1 MLLSESRANL
11 FDSFKADS
19 PGDEFSKPKKCLKSG
34 SSPQKSLNMVILQ
47 DENDDDD
54 ERLARRKSRLLE
66 PHPASVNSPGA
77 NSTAARRRAD
87 AAAPRGIPQ
96 AQIGEHYGNC
106 IRLAAEN
113 KITAKNAFN
122 LHLIDYMSEMIKKED
137 FASFQIAS
145 SSLDAGAKIYA
156 GRVDAVHQETYQ
168 VLTGLGRSGNPQNE
182 DNESNADNV
191 DDDDD
196 DDKTHSHS
204 KPEQK
209 KKTAAHRD
217 IIHKQLNKIRIKTLA
232 DKIDVDPLFQHQ
244 TAAYDE
250 GGTAELR
257 LNQLSTANASCELIL
272 DSSTP
277 VMLRTLTTTQPI
289 TPMNVTNVTEFLSS
303 MLARS
308 LNQLSI
314 CSTLQNFRFTDWDL
328 NKNSFDSN
336 SQMNWDA
343 NSQPIS
349 LLNQD
354 NNDDGDDNGLNP
366 FPVQD
371 DSFCD
376 NIHEDINL
384 DPVFETGVQVE
395 VNGSSAEAVNN
406 NIGSDNLLANIP
418 VTENTT
424 ATNTTTT
431 TADGELFVSCL
442 KNMLDKQY
450 EHFGKLNDHLLGMWA
465 GPEHWRKKAKR
476 PKLDGAV
483 KLNEDNPE
491 KNFEHEPGE
500 NEMGIVDKVII
511 SRKMTK
517 SKRDKAQRI
526 SYAETIKPSE
536 NRTRSGRLS
545 RRDWLKNVLSSGV
558 ENSTASNS
566 TIFKETYRQKAN
578 RQMNML
584 PSEWSDSRQ
593 TLYQLVNRDVIL
605 RPNILLD
612 GRNLTNCNNITSE
625 NADYMVGTNELC
637 AVLNVGSA
645 DQPVDNGYED
655 ADGGLDQ
662 LRNHQDDDDDD
673 DDAIIPFECA
683 FTQNTGYNDGELTD
697 MELISQPNKVARI
710 EIGYARTAKMI
721 NVQRLKCAMWGF
733 LEHTVPHVGLNIPSQ
748 SPLSVASTTS
758 APDANSLVDDQTSL
772 NVNENQQQYP
782 MNEDVIE
789 SDSGRTSYLP
799 KVHGARGFSEV
810 IDNLSGRISWQMAK
824 ELSISIALNCLL
836 HLSNE
841 KQLYLENVD
850 SFSDIYISQGLP
862 SFELKHLETYAN
874 TCDNG
879 DIISGTKSKSNN
891 QKRNKTQHMQSF
903 IWSVISKHFKTDY
916 KRSCF
921 YE

>member
-19 PGDEFSKPKKCLKSG
+19 PDDEFSKPKRCLKSG
-34 SSPQKSLNMVILQ
+34 SSPHKSLNMIILE

-77 NSTAARRRAD
+77 SSTAARRRAD

-168 VLTGLGRSGNPQNE
+168 VLTGLGRSGNPQNGE
-182 DNESNADNV
+182 NESNADNV
-191 DDDDD
+191 DD

-209 KKTAAHRD
+209 KKTASHRD

-314 CSTLQNFRFTDWDL
+314 CSTLQSFRFTDWDL

-336 SQMNWDA
+336 SQMNWDT
-343 NSQPIS
+343 NSKPIN
-349 LLNQD
+349 LFNQD
-354 NNDDGDDNGLNP
+354 NNDDGDDNGFNP
-366 FPVQD
+366 LPVQD

-384 DPVFETGVQVE
+384 DPVCETGMQVE

-424 ATNTTTT
+424 ATNTNTTTT

-476 PKLDGAV
+476 PKLDGTV

-491 KNFEHEPGE
+491 KNFEHGLGE
-500 NEMGIVDKVII
+500 SETGIVDKVIN

-517 SKRDKAQRI
+517 SKRDKAQKI
-526 SYAETIKPSE
+526 CYAETIKPSE

-605 RPNILLD
+605 RPNILPD

-637 AVLNVGSA
+637 AVLTVGSSER
-645 DQPVDNGYED
+645 PVDNEYED
-655 ADGGLDQ
+655 ADGGIDQ

-683 FTQNTGYNDGELTD
+683 FTQNAGYNDGELTD
-697 MELISQPNKVARI
+697 IELISQPNKVARI

-748 SPLSVASTTS
+748 SPLSVASTAS
-758 APDANSLVDDQTSL
+758 APDTNSLVDDPTSL
-772 NVNENQQQYP
+772 NVNENQKQYP

-789 SDSGRTSYLP
+789 SDSGRASCLP

-862 SFELKHLETYAN
+862 SFELKHLETYTN
-874 TCDNG
+874 ICDNNAIHHG
-879 DIISGTKSKSNN
+879 DIISGNKPKLNN
-891 QKRNKTQHMQSF
+891 QKRNKTRHIRPSTLDSWL
-903 IWSVISKHFKTDY
+903 IEND
-916 KRSCF
+916 
-921 YE
+921 

>member
-1 MLLSESRANL
+1 MLLSESRANV

-19 PGDEFSKPKKCLKSG
+19 PDDEFSKPKRCLKSG
-34 SSPQKSLNMVILQ
+34 SSPHKSLNMIILE

-77 NSTAARRRAD
+77 SSTAARRRAD

-182 DNESNADNV
+182 ENESNADNV
-191 DDDDD
+191 DD

-209 KKTAAHRD
+209 KKTASHRD

-277 VMLRTLTTTQPI
+277 VMLRTLTTTQQI

-303 MLARS
+303 ILARS

-336 SQMNWDA
+336 SQMNWDT

-354 NNDDGDDNGLNP
+354 NNDDGDDNGFNP
-366 FPVQD
+366 LPVQD

-384 DPVFETGVQVE
+384 DPVCETGMQVE

-406 NIGSDNLLANIP
+406 NIESNNLLANIP
-418 VTENTT
+418 VTEKNNSVLYQLFSTT

-431 TADGELFVSCL
+431 TADSELFVSCL

-476 PKLDGAV
+476 PKLDGTV

-491 KNFEHEPGE
+491 KNFEHGLGE
-500 NEMGIVDKVII
+500 NETGIVDKVIN

-536 NRTRSGRLS
+536 NRTKQVCYMNHVLSGRLS

-605 RPNILLD
+605 RPNILPD
-612 GRNLTNCNNITSE
+612 GRNLTNCNNIASE

-637 AVLNVGSA
+637 AVLTVGSSER
-645 DQPVDNGYED
+645 PVYNEHKD

-683 FTQNTGYNDGELTD
+683 FTQNAGYNDGELTD
-697 MELISQPNKVARI
+697 IELISQPNKVARI

-748 SPLSVASTTS
+748 SPLSVASTAS
-758 APDANSLVDDQTSL
+758 APDTNSLVDDPTSL
-772 NVNENQQQYP
+772 NVNENQKQCP

-789 SDSGRTSYLP
+789 SDSGRTSCLP

-841 KQLYLENVD
+841 KV
-850 SFSDIYISQGLP
+850 SF
-862 SFELKHLETYAN
+862 
-874 TCDNG
+874 
-879 DIISGTKSKSNN
+879 
-891 QKRNKTQHMQSF
+891 
-903 IWSVISKHFKTDY
+903 
-916 KRSCF
+916 
-921 YE
+921 

>member
-1 MLLSESRANL
+1 MLLSESKVNL

-19 PGDEFSKPKKCLKSG
+19 PVDEFSRPKKFIKSG
-34 SSPQKSLNMVILQ
+34 SSPLKPPNMIILE

-66 PHPASVNSPGA
+66 PHPASVNSPSA

-182 DNESNADNV
+182 ENESNADNV
-191 DDDDD
+191 DDDD
-196 DDKTHSHS
+196 KAHSHS

-277 VMLRTLTTTQPI
+277 VMLRTLTTTQST
-289 TPMNVTNVTEFLSS
+289 TPMNVTNITEFLSS
-303 MLARS
+303 ILSKS

-328 NKNSFDSN
+328 NKNNFASN
-336 SQMNWDA
+336 NQMNWDT
-343 NSQPIS
+343 NSQPVN
-349 LLNQD
+349 LFNQD
-354 NNDDGDDNGLNP
+354 HNDDNDDDNGFTPL
-366 FPVQD
+366 PVQD

-376 NIHEDINL
+376 NIHEDINVE
-384 DPVFETGVQVE
+384 PVFETGMQVE

-406 NIGSDNLLANIP
+406 NIGSDNLLA

-424 ATNTTTT
+424 TTTAT

-483 KLNEDNPE
+483 KSNEDNPD
-491 KNFEHEPGE
+491 KNLEHEPGE
-500 NEMGIVDKVII
+500 NETKVVKTIA

-517 SKRDKAQRI
+517 SKKDKALRI
-526 SYAETIKPSE
+526 SYSETMQPSE
-536 NRTRSGRLS
+536 NRTRSGKLS

-558 ENSTASNS
+558 ENSSASNS
-566 TIFKETYRQKAN
+566 TVFKESYRQKAN

-605 RPNILLD
+605 RSNVLSD
-612 GRNLTNCNNITSE
+612 GRNLTNCNNITAE
-625 NADYMVGTNELC
+625 NADYMIGTNELC
-637 AVLNVGSA
+637 AVLNVGSSER
-645 DQPVDNGYED
+645 PVDNEYED
-655 ADGGLDQ
+655 VDGGLDQ
-662 LRNHQDDDDDD
+662 LGNHQDDDDDD

-683 FTQNTGYNDGELTD
+683 FTQNTGYNDGELAD

-733 LEHTVPHVGLNIPSQ
+733 LEHSIPHVGLNIPSQ

-758 APDANSLVDDQTSL
+758 APDASSFVDEPTSATNL
-772 NVNENQQQYP
+772 NENQQQYP
-782 MNEDVIE
+782 VNEHVIE
-789 SDSGRTSYLP
+789 SNTERTSGLP
-799 KVHGARGFSEV
+799 KVSGARGFSEV

-850 SFSDIYISQGLP
+850 SFSDIFISQGLP
-862 SFELKHLETYAN
+862 SFELKHLETYTN
-874 TCDNG
+874 PCDNN
-879 DIISGTKSKSNN
+879 DDMLSSNKAKLNN
-891 QKRNKTQHMQSF
+891 QKRHKTQHMRPSTLDS
-903 IWSVISKHFKTDY
+903 WLVDND
-916 KRSCF
+916 
-921 YE
+921 

>member
-1 MLLSESRANL
+1 M
-11 FDSFKADS
+11 
-19 PGDEFSKPKKCLKSG
+19 
-34 SSPQKSLNMVILQ
+34 
-47 DENDDDD
+47 
-54 ERLARRKSRLLE
+54 ARRKSRLLE

-77 NSTAARRRAD
+77 SSTAARRRAD

-182 DNESNADNV
+182 ENDSNADNV
-191 DDDDD
+191 DD

-209 KKTAAHRD
+209 KKTASHRD

-232 DKIDVDPLFQHQ
+232 EKIDVDPLFQHQ

-314 CSTLQNFRFTDWDL
+314 CSTLQSFRFTDWDL

-336 SQMNWDA
+336 SQMNWDT
-343 NSQPIS
+343 NSQPIN
-349 LLNQD
+349 LFNQD
-354 NNDDGDDNGLNP
+354 NNDDGDDNGFNP
-366 FPVQD
+366 PPVQD

-384 DPVFETGVQVE
+384 DPVCETGMQVE

-418 VTENTT
+418 VTENYESYSKYRTHW
-424 ATNTTTT
+424 N
-431 TADGELFVSCL
+431 LNCL
-442 KNMLDKQY
+442 KLAHSVYHESLCKYLPLPSNNNEY
-450 EHFGKLNDHLLGMWA
+450 HFH
-465 GPEHWRKKAKR
+465 H
-476 PKLDGAV
+476 
-483 KLNEDNPE
+483 NPE
-491 KNFEHEPGE
+491 KNFEHGLGE
-500 NEMGIVDKVII
+500 SETGIVDKVIN

-558 ENSTASNS
+558 ENSAASNS

-605 RPNILLD
+605 RPNILPD

-637 AVLNVGSA
+637 AVLTVGSSER
-645 DQPVDNGYED
+645 PVDNEYED

-673 DDAIIPFECA
+673 DAIIPFECA
-683 FTQNTGYNDGELTD
+683 FTQ
-697 MELISQPNKVARI
+697 
-710 EIGYARTAKMI
+710 
-721 NVQRLKCAMWGF
+721 
-733 LEHTVPHVGLNIPSQ
+733 
-748 SPLSVASTTS
+748 SPLSVASTAS
-758 APDANSLVDDQTSL
+758 APDTNSLVDDPTSL
-772 NVNENQQQYP
+772 NVNENQKQYP

-789 SDSGRTSYLP
+789 SDSGRTSCLP

-841 KQLYLENVD
+841 KAQIN
-850 SFSDIYISQGLP
+850 IPISRV
-862 SFELKHLETYAN
+862 S
-874 TCDNG
+874 
-879 DIISGTKSKSNN
+879 IISVM
-891 QKRNKTQHMQSF
+891 RNDNDD
-903 IWSVISKHFKTDY
+903 TDIA
-916 KRSCF
+916 
-921 YE
+921 

>member
-191 DDDDD
+191 DDDD
-196 DDKTHSHS
+196 KTHSHS

-354 NNDDGDDNGLNP
+354 NNDDGDDNGFNP

-406 NIGSDNLLANIP
+406 NIRSDNLLANIP

-424 ATNTTTT
+424 ATNTNTTTT

-450 EHFGKLNDHLLGMWA
+450 EHFGKLNDYLLGMWA

-491 KNFEHEPGE
+491 KNFEHESGE

-645 DQPVDNGYED
+645 DRPVDNEYED

-683 FTQNTGYNDGELTD
+683 FTQNAGYNDGELTD

-862 SFELKHLETYAN
+862 SFELKHLETYTN

-891 QKRNKTQHMQSF
+891 QKRNKTQHMRPSTLDSWL
-903 IWSVISKHFKTDY
+903 IEND
-916 KRSCF
+916 
-921 YE
+921 

>member
-19 PGDEFSKPKKCLKSG
+19 PDDEFSKPKRCLKSG
-34 SSPQKSLNMVILQ
+34 SSPHKSLNMIILE

-77 NSTAARRRAD
+77 SSTAARRRAD

-168 VLTGLGRSGNPQNE
+168 VLTGLGRSGNPQNGE
-182 DNESNADNV
+182 NESNADNV
-191 DDDDD
+191 DD

-209 KKTAAHRD
+209 KKTASHRD

-314 CSTLQNFRFTDWDL
+314 CSTLQSFRFTDWDL

-336 SQMNWDA
+336 SQMNWDT
-343 NSQPIS
+343 NSQPIN
-349 LLNQD
+349 LFNQD
-354 NNDDGDDNGLNP
+354 NNDDGDDNGFNP
-366 FPVQD
+366 LPVQD

-384 DPVFETGVQVE
+384 DPVCETGMQVE

-424 ATNTTTT
+424 ATNTTTTTT

-476 PKLDGAV
+476 PKLDGTV

-491 KNFEHEPGE
+491 KNFEHGLGE
-500 NEMGIVDKVII
+500 SETGIVDKVIN

-526 SYAETIKPSE
+526 CYAETIKPSE

-605 RPNILLD
+605 RPNILPD

-637 AVLNVGSA
+637 AVLTVGSSER
-645 DQPVDNGYED
+645 PVDNEYED

-683 FTQNTGYNDGELTD
+683 FTQNAGYNDGELTD
-697 MELISQPNKVARI
+697 IELISQPNKVARI

-748 SPLSVASTTS
+748 SPLSVASTAS
-758 APDANSLVDDQTSL
+758 APDTNSLVDDPTSH
-772 NVNENQQQYP
+772 NVNENQKQYP

-789 SDSGRTSYLP
+789 SDSGRTSCLP

-862 SFELKHLETYAN
+862 SFELKHLETYTN
-874 TCDNG
+874 ICDNNAIHHG
-879 DIISGTKSKSNN
+879 DIISGNKPKLNN
-891 QKRNKTQHMQSF
+891 QKRNKTRHIRPSTLDSWL
-903 IWSVISKHFKTDY
+903 IEND
-916 KRSCF
+916 
-921 YE
+921 

>member
-19 PGDEFSKPKKCLKSG
+19 PDDEFSKPKRCLKSG
-34 SSPQKSLNMVILQ
+34 SSPHKSLNMIILE

-77 NSTAARRRAD
+77 SSTAARRRAD

-168 VLTGLGRSGNPQNE
+168 VLTGLGRSGNPQNGE
-182 DNESNADNV
+182 NESNADNV
-191 DDDDD
+191 DD

-209 KKTAAHRD
+209 KKTASHRD

-314 CSTLQNFRFTDWDL
+314 CSTLQSFRFTDWDL

-336 SQMNWDA
+336 SQMNWDT
-343 NSQPIS
+343 NSKPIN
-349 LLNQD
+349 LFNQD
-354 NNDDGDDNGLNP
+354 NNDDGDDNGFNP
-366 FPVQD
+366 LPVQD

-384 DPVFETGVQVE
+384 DPVCETGMQVE

-424 ATNTTTT
+424 ATNTNTTTT

-476 PKLDGAV
+476 PKLDGTV

-491 KNFEHEPGE
+491 KNFEHGLGE
-500 NEMGIVDKVII
+500 SETGIVDKVIN

-517 SKRDKAQRI
+517 SKRDKAQKI
-526 SYAETIKPSE
+526 CYAETIKPSE

-605 RPNILLD
+605 RPNILPD

-637 AVLNVGSA
+637 AVLTVGSSER
-645 DQPVDNGYED
+645 PVDNEYED

-683 FTQNTGYNDGELTD
+683 FTQNAGYNDGELTD
-697 MELISQPNKVARI
+697 IELISQPNKVARI

-748 SPLSVASTTS
+748 SPLSVASTAS
-758 APDANSLVDDQTSL
+758 APDTNSLVDDPTSL
-772 NVNENQQQYP
+772 NVNENQKQYP

-789 SDSGRTSYLP
+789 SDSGRASCLP

-862 SFELKHLETYAN
+862 SFELKHLETYTN
-874 TCDNG
+874 ICDNNAIHHG
-879 DIISGTKSKSNN
+879 DIISGNKPKLNN
-891 QKRNKTQHMQSF
+891 QKRNKTRHIRPSTLDSWL
-903 IWSVISKHFKTDY
+903 IEND
-916 KRSCF
+916 
-921 YE
+921 

>member
-19 PGDEFSKPKKCLKSG
+19 PDDEFSKPKRCLKSG
-34 SSPQKSLNMVILQ
+34 SSPHKSLNMIILE

-77 NSTAARRRAD
+77 SSTAARRRAD

-168 VLTGLGRSGNPQNE
+168 VLTGLGRSGNPQNGE
-182 DNESNADNV
+182 NESNADNV
-191 DDDDD
+191 DD

-209 KKTAAHRD
+209 KKTASHRD

-314 CSTLQNFRFTDWDL
+314 CSTLQSFRFTDWDL

-336 SQMNWDA
+336 SQMNWDT
-343 NSQPIS
+343 NSKPIN
-349 LLNQD
+349 LFNQD
-354 NNDDGDDNGLNP
+354 NNDDGDDNGFNP
-366 FPVQD
+366 LPVQD

-384 DPVFETGVQVE
+384 DPVCETGMQVE

-424 ATNTTTT
+424 ATNTNTTTT

-476 PKLDGAV
+476 PKLDGTV

-491 KNFEHEPGE
+491 KNFEHGLGE
-500 NEMGIVDKVII
+500 SETGIVDKVIN

-517 SKRDKAQRI
+517 SKRDKAQKI
-526 SYAETIKPSE
+526 CYAETIKPSE

-605 RPNILLD
+605 RPNILPD

-637 AVLNVGSA
+637 AVLTVGSSER
-645 DQPVDNGYED
+645 PVDNEYED

-683 FTQNTGYNDGELTD
+683 FTQNAGYNDGELTD
-697 MELISQPNKVARI
+697 IELISQPNKVARI

-748 SPLSVASTTS
+748 SPLSVASTAS
-758 APDANSLVDDQTSL
+758 APDTNSLVDDPTSL
-772 NVNENQQQYP
+772 NVNENQKQYL

-789 SDSGRTSYLP
+789 SDSGRASCLP

-862 SFELKHLETYAN
+862 SFELKHLETYTN
-874 TCDNG
+874 ICDNNAIHHG
-879 DIISGTKSKSNN
+879 DIISGNKPKLNN
-891 QKRNKTQHMQSF
+891 QKRNKTRHIRPSTLDSWL
-903 IWSVISKHFKTDY
+903 IEND
-916 KRSCF
+916 
-921 YE
+921 

>member
-19 PGDEFSKPKKCLKSG
+19 PDDEFSKPKICLKSG
-34 SSPQKSLNMVILQ
+34 SSPHKSLNMIILE

-77 NSTAARRRAD
+77 SSTAARRRAD

-182 DNESNADNV
+182 ENESNADNV
-191 DDDDD
+191 DD

-209 KKTAAHRD
+209 KKTASHRD

-314 CSTLQNFRFTDWDL
+314 CSTLQSFRFTDWDL

-336 SQMNWDA
+336 SQMNWDT
-343 NSQPIS
+343 NSQPIN
-349 LLNQD
+349 LFNQD
-354 NNDDGDDNGLNP
+354 NNDDGDDNGFNP
-366 FPVQD
+366 LPVQD

-384 DPVFETGVQVE
+384 DPVCETGMQVE

-424 ATNTTTT
+424 ATNTNTTTT

-476 PKLDGAV
+476 PKLDGTV

-491 KNFEHEPGE
+491 KNFEHGLGE
-500 NEMGIVDKVII
+500 SETGIVDKVIN

-517 SKRDKAQRI
+517 SKRDKAQKI
-526 SYAETIKPSE
+526 CYAETIKPSE

-605 RPNILLD
+605 RPNILPD

-637 AVLNVGSA
+637 AVLTVGSSER
-645 DQPVDNGYED
+645 PVDNEYED

-683 FTQNTGYNDGELTD
+683 FTQNAGYNDGELTD
-697 MELISQPNKVARI
+697 IELISQPNKVARI

-748 SPLSVASTTS
+748 SPLSVASTAS
-758 APDANSLVDDQTSL
+758 APDTNSLVDDPTSF
-772 NVNENQQQYP
+772 NVNENRKQYP

-789 SDSGRTSYLP
+789 SDSGRTSCLP

-862 SFELKHLETYAN
+862 SFELKHLETYTN
-874 TCDNG
+874 ICDNNTIHHG
-879 DIISGTKSKSNN
+879 DIISGNKPKLNN
-891 QKRNKTQHMQSF
+891 QKRNKTRHIRPSTLDSWL
-903 IWSVISKHFKTDY
+903 IEND
-916 KRSCF
+916 
-921 YE
+921 

>member
-1 MLLSESRANL
+1 MI
-11 FDSFKADS
+11 
-19 PGDEFSKPKKCLKSG
+19 
-34 SSPQKSLNMVILQ
+34 ILE

-77 NSTAARRRAD
+77 SSTAARRRAD

-182 DNESNADNV
+182 ENESNADNV
-191 DDDDD
+191 DD

-209 KKTAAHRD
+209 KKTASHRD

-303 MLARS
+303 VLARS

-314 CSTLQNFRFTDWDL
+314 CSTLQSFRFTDWDL

-336 SQMNWDA
+336 RQMNWDT
-343 NSQPIS
+343 NSQPIN
-349 LLNQD
+349 LFNQD
-354 NNDDGDDNGLNP
+354 NNDDGDDNGFNP
-366 FPVQD
+366 LPVQD

-384 DPVFETGVQVE
+384 DPVCETGMQVE

-424 ATNTTTT
+424 ATNTNTTTTT

-476 PKLDGAV
+476 PKLDGTV

-491 KNFEHEPGE
+491 KNFEHGLGE
-500 NEMGIVDKVII
+500 SETGIVDKVIN

-517 SKRDKAQRI
+517 SKRDKAQKI
-526 SYAETIKPSE
+526 CYAETIKPSE

-605 RPNILLD
+605 RPNILPD

-637 AVLNVGSA
+637 AVLTVGSSER
-645 DQPVDNGYED
+645 PVDNEYED

-683 FTQNTGYNDGELTD
+683 FTQNAGYNDGELTD
-697 MELISQPNKVARI
+697 IELISQPNKVARI

-748 SPLSVASTTS
+748 SPLSVASTAS
-758 APDANSLVDDQTSL
+758 APDTNSLVDDPTSL
-772 NVNENQQQYP
+772 NVNENQKQYP

-789 SDSGRTSYLP
+789 SDSGRTSCLP

-862 SFELKHLETYAN
+862 SFELKHLETYTN
-874 TCDNG
+874 ICDNNAIHHG
-879 DIISGTKSKSNN
+879 DIISGNKPKLNN
-891 QKRNKTQHMQSF
+891 QKRNKTRHIRPSTLDSWL
-903 IWSVISKHFKTDY
+903 IEND
-916 KRSCF
+916 
-921 YE
+921 